1 MGTLYVVGTPIG
13 NLEDLTLRAA
23 RVLAEVSLI
32 AAEDTRVT
40 RRLLNHLGVRV
51 PLLSYNAHNAV
62 ERLPKLMDALASG
75 DVALVSDAGT
85 PAVSD
90 PGADLVARAAAA
102 GFPVEVVPGV
112 SALTAALSVSG
123 FSADDFVFL
132 GFLPRRSKDRRARL
146 REFGGSP
153 QTLAI
158 FEAPHRLRASLVDL
172 LAELGDRQVAVCRE
186 LTKLHEEVF
195 HGLISQAIEH
205 FQAPRG
211 ELVLVVRGSEPSAGK
226 PGPSPAAI
234 EEASTRLERLRESGV
249 RSRDA
254 VAQVAAAM
262 ELPRNTV
269 YGLWVETGR
278 RNRG

>member
-40 RRLLNHLGVRV
+40 RRLLNHLDVRV

-90 PGADLVARAAAA
+90 PGAGLVARAAAA

-123 FSADDFVFL
+123 FPADDFVFL

-146 REFGGSP
+146 REFSGSS

-158 FEAPHRLRASLVDL
+158 FEAPHRLRVSLADL
-172 LAELGDRQVAVCRE
+172 LAELGDREVAVCRE

-195 HGLISQAIEH
+195 HGSISQAIEH
-205 FQAPRG
+205 FQTPRG

-226 PGPSPAAI
+226 PGPSAVVL
-234 EEASTRLERLRESGV
+234 EEARAQLERLRDTGV

-254 VAQVAAAM
+254 VAQVAGA
-262 ELPRNTV
+262 LNIPRNVV
-269 YGLWVETGR
+269 YQLWVQIG
-278 RNRG
+278 RNR

>member
-13 NLEDLTLRAA
+13 NLEDLTFRAA
-23 RVLAEVSLI
+23 RVLAEVGLI

-51 PLLSYNAHNAV
+51 PLLSYNAHNALA
-62 ERLPKLMDALASG
+62 RLPKLMDALTSG

-112 SALTAALSVSG
+112 SALTAGLSVSG
-123 FSADDFVFL
+123 FPTDDFVFL
-132 GFLPRRSKDRRARL
+132 GSLPRRGKDRRARL
-146 REFGGSP
+146 REFSGSP

-158 FEAPHRLRASLVDL
+158 FEAPHRLRASLADL
-172 LAELGDRQVAVCRE
+172 LAELGDREMAGCRE

-195 HGLISQAIEH
+195 HGVISQAIEH
-205 FQAPRG
+205 FQTPRG
-211 ELVLVVRGSEPSAGK
+211 ELVLVVRGSEPSAGN
-226 PGPSPAAI
+226 PGPSDAAI
-234 EEASTRLERLRESGV
+234 EDASMQLERLRESGV

-254 VAQVAAAM
+254 VAQVAGA
-262 ELPRNTV
+262 LNIPRNV
-269 YGLWVETGR
+269 AYQLWVQIG
-278 RNRG
+278 RNR